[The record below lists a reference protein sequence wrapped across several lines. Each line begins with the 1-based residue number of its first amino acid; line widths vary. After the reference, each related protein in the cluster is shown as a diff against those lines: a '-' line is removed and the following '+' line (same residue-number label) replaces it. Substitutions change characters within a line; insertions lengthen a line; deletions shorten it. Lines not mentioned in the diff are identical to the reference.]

1 MKYLTKSRFKQGL
14 ECPIKLTS
22 NYKSS
27 EKNDD
32 FLAALA
38 DGGFQVEELSRL
50 HYKNGVLIEKYDNDI
65 SVSKTNNLLK
75 KKNCIIYE
83 AAFLNEQLFVRTDI
97 LVKAENTIKV
107 IEVKAKSF
115 DSTMENI
122 FLTKAGKIK
131 SEWKS
136 YLFDLAFQKH
146 VVKKSFPERK
156 VESYLMLADKS
167 KRASIDGLNQLF
179 QITKNPNSRTGIDVK
194 VESIDD
200 VGDPIMESR
209 NLSGLINDIISKD
222 IHKIHGL
229 SFKSLVKNFT
239 ELYTNQKEINWKDYK
254 GHVCR
259 ECWMEQFNISDEDQ
273 LRPNIYE
280 LWAFRNQKK
289 LFKSNIFF
297 LDQLKKSDFD
307 KSLDTQLS
315 VENRQWLQIE
325 KTVKQS
331 LNKKVDFYLDVENL
345 KVNMLDWKFPLHF
358 IDFETCTS
366 ALPFTKGRH
375 PYEQIAFQYSHHI
388 IYHDG
393 KIEHK
398 SEYINAEPGRFPN
411 YEFVRLLK
419 KDLNDDY
426 GSIFKYAPHE
436 NTILNAI
443 YDQLI
448 ESNEPDKN
456 ELIDFIKSITNKK
469 EKTKLV
475 WKGDRDMIDLWDV
488 VKKYFYHPYMK
499 GSNSIKVVLPTII
512 KISEYIKKKYSKPI
526 VEINSTS
533 LNFSSNHV
541 WIQDGNLDPYSSL
554 PIPNFSQITNPVG
567 DINKL
572 NNGGAALT
580 AYAKIQYLD
589 MSLEEREIIKESL
602 LKYCELDTL
611 AMVMIYE
618 FFASELK
625 IHKFLENPKN

>member
-14 ECPIKLTS
+14 ECPIKLIS

-38 DGGFQVEELSRL
+38 DGGFQAEELSRL
-50 HYKNGVLIEKYDNDI
+50 HYKNGVLIEEYDYDI

-146 VVKKSFPERK
+146 VVKKSFPEHK

-179 QITKNPNSRTGIDVK
+179 QITKNPNIRTGIDVK

-200 VGDPIMESR
+200 IGDPIMESR

-259 ECWMEQFNISDEDQ
+259 ECWIEQFNISDEDQ

-280 LWAFRNQKK
+280 LWAFRNQKQ

-345 KVNMLDWKFPLHF
+345 KANMLDWKFPLHF

-443 YDQLI
+443 YNQLI

-488 VKKYFYHPYMK
+488 VKKYFYHPYMR

-572 NNGGAALT
+572 NNGADALT

-625 IHKFLENPKN
+625 IHKFLENPDL

>member
-1 MKYLTKSRFKQGL
+1 
-14 ECPIKLTS
+14 
-22 NYKSS
+22 
-27 EKNDD
+27 
-32 FLAALA
+32 
-38 DGGFQVEELSRL
+38 
-50 HYKNGVLIEKYDNDI
+50 
-65 SVSKTNNLLK
+65 
-75 KKNCIIYE
+75 
-83 AAFLNEQLFVRTDI
+83 
-97 LVKAENTIKV
+97 
-107 IEVKAKSF
+107 
-115 DSTMENI
+115 
-122 FLTKAGKIK
+122 
-131 SEWKS
+131 
-136 YLFDLAFQKH
+136 
-146 VVKKSFPERK
+146 
-156 VESYLMLADKS
+156 MLADKS

-179 QITKNPNSRTGIDVK
+179 QITKNPNIRTGIDVK

-200 VGDPIMESR
+200 IGDPIMESR
-209 NLSGLINDIISKD
+209 NLSGLINNIISKD
-222 IHKIHGL
+222 VHKIHGL

-259 ECWMEQFNISDEDQ
+259 ECWIEQFNISDEDQ

-345 KVNMLDWKFPLHF
+345 KANMLDWKFPLHF

-443 YDQLI
+443 YNQLI

-488 VKKYFYHPYMK
+488 VKKYFYHPYMR

-572 NNGGAALT
+572 NNGADALN

-589 MSLEEREIIKESL
+589 MSPEEREIIKESL

-625 IHKFLENPKN
+625 IHKFLENPDL

>member
-32 FLAALA
+32 FLEALA

-50 HYKNGVLIEKYDNDI
+50 HYKNGVLIEESDYDI

-146 VVKKSFPERK
+146 VVKKSFPEHK

-179 QITKNPNSRTGIDVK
+179 QITKNPNNRTGIDVK
-194 VESIDD
+194 VESTDD
-200 VGDPIMESR
+200 IGDPIMQQV
-209 NLSGLINDIISKD
+209 NLTELINDIISKD

-229 SFKSLVKNFT
+229 SFNSLVKNFT

>member
-32 FLAALA
+32 FLEALA

-50 HYKNGVLIEKYDNDI
+50 HYKNGVLIEEYDYDI

-146 VVKKSFPERK
+146 VVKKSFPEHK

-179 QITKNPNSRTGIDVK
+179 QITKNPNNRTGIDVK
-194 VESIDD
+194 VESTDD
-200 VGDPIMESR
+200 IGDPIMQQV
-209 NLSGLINDIISKD
+209 NLTELINDIISKD

-229 SFKSLVKNFT
+229 SFNSLVKNFT

>member
-32 FLAALA
+32 FLEALA
-38 DGGFQVEELSRL
+38 DGGFQAEELSRL
-50 HYKNGVLIEKYDNDI
+50 HYKNGVLIEESDYDI

-136 YLFDLAFQKH
+136 YIFDLAFQKH

-194 VESIDD
+194 VESTDD
-200 VGDPIMESR
+200 IGDPIMQQV
-209 NLSGLINDIISKD
+209 NLTELINDIISKD

-259 ECWMEQFNISDEDQ
+259 ECWIEQFNISDEDQ

-280 LWAFRNQKK
+280 LWAFRNQKQ

-345 KVNMLDWKFPLHF
+345 KANMLDWKFPLHF

-443 YDQLI
+443 YNQLI
-448 ESNEPDKN
+448 ESDEPDKN

-488 VKKYFYHPYMK
+488 VKKYFYHPYMR

-572 NNGGAALT
+572 NNGADALT

-625 IHKFLENPKN
+625 IHKFLENPDE